1 MSAADAPPAAARR
14 RSLSSNVFSR
24 IIARETSTA
33 DASRGEFKA
42 FACIPP
48 RLTLPVERIVD
59 DARAMLRCVLLG
71 FTADG
76 DHLVSYS
83 ASGESGY
90 ALQIW
95 RFRVGA
101 RATLLATTP
110 LFDADERALRW
121 DENDGF
127 DGGDGIRV
135 CVCES
140 WDRSTLVI
148 HGEERRLEGSEDG
161 ASTSASGEV
170 RRAKRCFVT
179 VLPSPASVKPGT
191 AIAATHMSYLSAAH
205 SPFHASWSGI
215 VPPAKPSER
224 ELDERSAEVCG
235 NNHESNIE
243 SGDPYAFNE
252 LSPVRRK
259 RKLVEVARDLIDCGH
274 FGLNTSDA
282 LLCVDVATATLNP
295 RDAHDRSLMEAQ
307 VEGKVSGLV
316 SVVPACHS
324 PLVKWHGNEM
334 SDVSVG
340 EDDLFVDAAELGDA
354 TPYVFV
360 SALPNRVRVCVL
372 TPWIALE
379 MDKLLNH
386 SLRAALDFGFVV
398 RDYELLPLQYQA
410 SAKEGE
416 DPSMLVACLSVLAP
430 SSWAYQPSCPGRMR
444 IVVTI
449 IDRPLD
455 RTLGDGTI
463 VYSHELPVSVDGKQP
478 TPVLLHTAR
487 AHVMMVRKSIIIPT
501 SRWIRNA
508 SSMANTNVVTSGES
522 AVTIKHP
529 TLPICI
535 IGYGIRLQRI
545 RA

>member
-1 MSAADAPPAAARR
+1 
-14 RSLSSNVFSR
+14 
-24 IIARETSTA
+24 
-33 DASRGEFKA
+33 
-42 FACIPP
+42 
-48 RLTLPVERIVD
+48 
-59 DARAMLRCVLLG
+59 MLRCVLLG
-71 FTADG
+71 FTSDG

-83 ASGESGY
+83 ASESGY

-121 DENDGF
+121 DENDAF
-127 DGGDGIRV
+127 DDGWIRV
-135 CVCES
+135 HVCES

-148 HGEERRLEGSEDG
+148 HGEERRMESGEH
-161 ASTSASGEV
+161 ASSASHGEV

-191 AIAATHMSYLSAAH
+191 AIAATHMSYLSAAR

-215 VPPAKPSER
+215 VPPAKPSES
-224 ELDERSAEVCG
+224 ECGVAEG
-235 NNHESNIE
+235 GGDGGSNAE
-243 SGDPYAFNE
+243 SGDPYAFDE
-252 LSPVRRK
+252 MSPVHRK

-295 RDAHDRSLMEAQ
+295 QDAHDRSLMEAQ

-324 PLVKWHGNEM
+324 PLVKWHGDEM
-334 SDVSVG
+334 SGVSVG

-354 TPYVFV
+354 TPYVYV

-379 MDKLLNH
+379 MDKVLNH

-410 SAKEGE
+410 SAKDGE

-430 SSWAYQPSCPGRMR
+430 SSWAYQPTCPGRMR

-455 RTLGDGTI
+455 RTIGDGNI

-501 SRWIRNA
+501 SRWTRNA
-508 SSMANTNVVTSGES
+508 SSMTNTNVVTSGES